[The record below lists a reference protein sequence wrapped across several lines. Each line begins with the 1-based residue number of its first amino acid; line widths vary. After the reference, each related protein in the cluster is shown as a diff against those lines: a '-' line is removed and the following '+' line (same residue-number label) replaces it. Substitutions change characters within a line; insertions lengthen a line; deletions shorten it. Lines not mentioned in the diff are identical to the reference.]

1 MKKYLLTM
9 LAVLAGSNMWAQTF
23 STEDGGN
30 TLVITTDGDMT
41 AQTNADNV
49 SKQMK
54 YGNYGYSKVKVNG
67 NGTISDAFLR
77 AILYNRKEYTIDA
90 NTSLV
95 NLDLT
100 GITLKGWNSF
110 SFKAGEGDTYKFG
123 QLNIS
128 KLGLPKAEDG
138 KVPDDAFNS
147 MWGSTL
153 KKVVIPKG
161 TVEIGKSAF
170 YGINSLSS
178 VSFPSSLEKIDDL
191 AFANLSNWS
200 NVELNDGLEFIGNSA
215 FLSDKAVVNKT
226 LEIPATVKYIGP
238 GAFCFRQYQEV
249 YFLGKEA
256 PMCPLGMVK
265 GSKSLDY
272 PYGPFGAE
280 SLMGNGGFNS
290 TAGKLAD
297 DAANQGVANRENYKN
312 GAYFCIM
319 HYPENLSDE
328 QKAKYTDITKTYV
341 TWEGNEH
348 GQTTGFYYGA
358 TRKVGKESSTLSW
371 GGHSTYNI
379 NPGYKDTYLG
389 DQYIWPSQTQ
399 WLRSYITASNGL
411 CWDGVTEYKPTLT
424 AEQIA
429 LLREAGFTTEKYSE
443 DDLAKIAYVGTR
455 QFVLTADD
463 ATTTPEFPLPLKKGG
478 RWWTLCVPFNMT
490 KKMVDDA
497 MGEGTQVCRFS
508 SVKREMDMDG
518 RGRGNGKRGHH
529 ITLQFRNDVYKH
541 KYVRN
546 DDGTYPDWDPTAAA
560 CSDDDIVIYAHEP
573 YMVYPTK
580 DSDDPKDFVVKEYEA
595 VPGSPLPTVIQ
606 PVEIQY
612 NNGMQNQSENSVGD
626 YRFIGNYINQTVNDK
641 NVNVPVN
648 SYFYGKATA
657 SDTESKF
664 WFWPYDAALTWPSH
678 KCTVQTTDAS
688 LGIQDAKDFFNF
700 EVGLSASSKTQSS
713 LFGEDVFDDNGTTSI
728 DKVEIVAGEDSQ
740 EIYNISGQLVS
751 TNGTFAGLPK
761 GIYVKGGKK
770 FIVK

>member
-9 LAVLAGSNMWAQTF
+9 LAVLAGSNMWAQSF
-23 STEDGGN
+23 SYTESNKTLTIVVTEDLSKDNDAAGKVQTEVAN
-30 TLVITTDGDMT
+30 RKPETVI
-41 AQTNADNV
+41 
-49 SKQMK
+49 
-54 YGNYGYSKVKVNG
+54 VNG
-67 NGTISDAFLR
+67 GGKINSDFIK
-77 AILYNRKEYTIDA
+77 AILYGKNPWGTSYAVANKDTKTLDLRGVVLVDWTA
-90 NTSLV
+90 NTFKNSWGGT
-95 NLDLT
+95 DADT
-100 GITLKGWNSF
+100 QIQTLK
-110 SFKAGEGDTYKFG
+110 
-123 QLNIS
+123 
-128 KLGLPKAEDG
+128 LPKAEDN
-138 KVPDDAFNS
+138 KVPNEAFNS

-153 KKVVIPKG
+153 KIVVIPEG
-161 TVEIGKSAF
+161 TEEIGKSAF

-348 GQTTGFYYGA
+348 GQTTGFHYGA

-429 LLREAGFTTEKYSE
+429 LLREAGFTTDEYSE

-455 QFVLTADD
+455 QFVLGNGDVKRQTHDY
-463 ATTTPEFPLPLKKGG
+463 PLDVKGG
-478 RWWTLCVPFNMT
+478 KWYTFCVPFNMT
-490 KKMVDDA
+490 KKMIDQA
-497 MGEGTQVCRFS
+497 LGENTQVCRFS
-508 SVKREMDMDG
+508 SVERKFDNDQNR
-518 RGRGNGKRGHH
+518 NH
-529 ITLQFRNDVYKH
+529 ITLLFRHDVYKH
-541 KYVRN
+541 KTEKLNGVYETFN
-546 DDGTYPDWDPTAAA
+546 PNGQSP
-560 CSDDDIVIYAHEP
+560 SDDDIVIYAHES
-573 YMVYPTK
+573 YMIKPTK
-580 DSDDPKDFVVKEYEA
+580 TSENAADYVVSIYESEE
-595 VPGSPLPTVIQ
+595 GSPLPTYV
-606 PVEIQY
+606 VAK
-612 NNGMQNQSENSVGD
+612 NRVLSNGMERQSESD
-626 YRFIGNYINQTVNDK
+626 EDLYRFIGNYLDNSRTKVVLPQYVYFFGRMNPSDYGQFWFYDGSSSVTWKSNSCIVQTK
-641 NVNVPVN
+641 HI
-648 SYFYGKATA
+648 ATA
-657 SDTESKF
+657 NEDAES
-664 WFWPYDAALTWPSH
+664 
-678 KCTVQTTDAS
+678 
-688 LGIQDAKDFFNF
+688 FFNVVNGENLAKQF
-700 EVGLSASSKTQSS
+700 SI
-713 LFGEDVFDDNGTTSI
+713 FGEDSSDKGTTG
-728 DKVEIVAGEDSQ
+728 VETVTIVAGEESNATVYDL
-740 EIYNISGQLVS
+740 SGRIVS
-751 TNGTFAGLPK
+751 RNGETTVLPK
-761 GIYVKGGKK
+761 GIYVKNGKK

>member
-23 STEDGGN
+23 SYVESN
-30 TLVITTDGDMT
+30 KTLTIGVTTDLSNDNAAAGKV
-41 AQTNADNV
+41 QTEVANRKPETV
-49 SKQMK
+49 I
-54 YGNYGYSKVKVNG
+54 VNG
-67 NGTISDAFLR
+67 GGKINSDFIK
-77 AILYNRKEYTIDA
+77 AILYGKNPWGTSYAVANKDTKTLDLRGVVLVDWTA
-90 NTSLV
+90 NTFKNSWGGT
-95 NLDLT
+95 DADT
-100 GITLKGWNSF
+100 QIQTLK
-110 SFKAGEGDTYKFG
+110 
-123 QLNIS
+123 
-128 KLGLPKAEDG
+128 LPKAEDN
-138 KVPDDAFNS
+138 KVPNEAFNS

-153 KKVVIPKG
+153 KIVVIPEG
-161 TVEIGKSAF
+161 TEEIGKSAF

-348 GQTTGFYYGA
+348 GQTTGFHYGA

-429 LLREAGFTTEKYSE
+429 LLREAGFTTDEYSE

-455 QFVLTADD
+455 QFVLGNGDVKRQTHDY
-463 ATTTPEFPLPLKKGG
+463 PLDVKGG
-478 RWWTLCVPFNMT
+478 KWYTFCVPFNMT
-490 KKMVDDA
+490 KKMIDQA
-497 MGEGTQVCRFS
+497 LGENTQVCRFS
-508 SVKREMDMDG
+508 SVERKFDNDQNR
-518 RGRGNGKRGHH
+518 NH
-529 ITLQFRNDVYKH
+529 ITLLFRHDVYKH
-541 KYVRN
+541 KTEKLNGVYETFN
-546 DDGTYPDWDPTAAA
+546 PNGQSP
-560 CSDDDIVIYAHEP
+560 SDDDIVIYAHES
-573 YMVYPTK
+573 YMIKPTK
-580 DSDDPKDFVVKEYEA
+580 TSENAADYVVSIYESEE
-595 VPGSPLPTVIQ
+595 GSPLPTYV
-606 PVEIQY
+606 VAK
-612 NNGMQNQSENSVGD
+612 NRVLSNGMERQSESD
-626 YRFIGNYINQTVNDK
+626 EDLYRFIGNYLDNSRTKVVLPQYVYFFGRMNPSDYGQFWFYDGSSSVTWKSNSCIVQTK
-641 NVNVPVN
+641 HI
-648 SYFYGKATA
+648 ATA
-657 SDTESKF
+657 NEDAES
-664 WFWPYDAALTWPSH
+664 
-678 KCTVQTTDAS
+678 
-688 LGIQDAKDFFNF
+688 FFNVVNGENLAKQF
-700 EVGLSASSKTQSS
+700 SI
-713 LFGEDVFDDNGTTSI
+713 FGEDSSDKGTTG
-728 DKVEIVAGEDSQ
+728 VETVTIVAGEESNATVYDL
-740 EIYNISGQLVS
+740 SGRIVS
-751 TNGTFAGLPK
+751 RNGETTVLPK
-761 GIYVKGGKK
+761 GIYVKNGKK

>member
-23 STEDGGN
+23 STEDGDN

-54 YGNYGYSKVKVNG
+54 DGNYDYSKVIVNG

-77 AILYNRKEYTIDA
+77 AILYNRMDEHNLVT

-100 GITLKGWNSF
+100 GITLKGWNSS
-110 SFKAGEGDTYKFG
+110 SFKTSENDLWQYG
-123 QLNIS
+123 QLKIS
-128 KLGLPKAEDG
+128 ELGLPKAEDN

-147 MWGSTL
+147 MWGFTL
-153 KKVVIPKG
+153 KKVVIPEG

-256 PMCPLGMVK
+256 PMCPLGTVK
-265 GSKSLDY
+265 GASLDY

-280 SLMGNGGFNS
+280 SLMGSGGFIS
-290 TAGKLAD
+290 APGELAD

-319 HYPENLSDE
+319 HFPNNLSDE

-348 GQTTGFYYGA
+348 GQTTGFHYGA
-358 TRKVGKESSTLSW
+358 TRKVGKETSTLSW
-371 GGHSTYNI
+371 GGHSTYDI

-399 WLRSYITASNGL
+399 WLRSYITASNSL

-424 AEQIA
+424 KEQIA
-429 LLREAGFTTEKYSE
+429 LLREAGFTADKYSE

-455 QFVLTADD
+455 QFVLGNGDVKRQTHDY
-463 ATTTPEFPLPLKKGG
+463 PLDVKGG
-478 RWWTLCVPFNMT
+478 KWYTFCVPFNMT
-490 KKMVDDA
+490 KKMIDEA
-497 MGEGTQVCRFS
+497 LGKNTQVCRFS
-508 SVKREMDMDG
+508 SVERKFDNDQNR
-518 RGRGNGKRGHH
+518 NH
-529 ITLQFRNDVYKH
+529 ITLLFRHDVYKH
-541 KYVRN
+541 KTEKVNGVYETFN
-546 DDGTYPDWDPTAAA
+546 PDAMAPA
-560 CSDDDIVIYAHEP
+560 DDDIVIYAHES
-573 YMVYPTK
+573 YMIKPTRNSENAA
-580 DSDDPKDFVVKEYEA
+580 DYVVKIYE
-595 VPGSPLPTVIQ
+595 PEEGSPLPTYVIAKNR
-606 PVEIQY
+606 VLS
-612 NNGMQNQSENSVGD
+612 NGMEHQSEGD
-626 YRFIGNYINQTVNDK
+626 EDSYRFIGNYLDK
-641 NVNVPVN
+641 SRTKVVLPQYV
-648 SYFYGKATA
+648 YFFGRMNPSDYGQ
-657 SDTESKF
+657 F
-664 WFWPYDAALTWPSH
+664 WFYDGSSPVTWKSNSSI
-678 KCTVQTTDAS
+678 VQTKHISTATEDAES
-688 LGIQDAKDFFNF
+688 FFNVVNGEKLAKQF
-700 EVGLSASSKTQSS
+700 SI
-713 LFGEDVFDDNGTTSI
+713 FGEDSSDKGTTG
-728 DKVEIVAGEDSQ
+728 VETVTIVAGEESNATVYDL
-740 EIYNISGQLVS
+740 SGRIVS
-751 TNGTFAGLPK
+751 RNGDITVLPK
-761 GIYVKGGKK
+761 GIYVKNGKK

>member
-9 LAVLAGSNMWAQTF
+9 LAVLVGSNMWAQSF
-23 STEDGGN
+23 STEDGDN

-41 AQTNADNV
+41 AQTYADNV
-49 SKQMK
+49 SDHMK
-54 YGNYGYSKVKVNG
+54 KGNYGYSKVIVNG
-67 NGTISDAFLR
+67 NGIISEAFLR
-77 AILYNRKEYTIDA
+77 AILYSAYA
-90 NTSLV
+90 PNTSLV
-95 NLDLT
+95 NLDLK
-100 GITLKGWNSF
+100 GITLKGWKSS
-110 SFKAGEGDTYKFG
+110 SFKASEDDNWQYG

-128 KLGLPKAEDG
+128 ELDLPKAEDN
-138 KVPDDAFNS
+138 KVPDEAFS

-153 KKVVIPKG
+153 KIVVIPEG
-161 TVEIGKSAF
+161 TEEIGKSAF

-178 VSFPSSLEKIDDL
+178 VSFPSSLKKIDDL
-191 AFANLSNWS
+191 AFANLSNWKS
-200 NVELNDGLEFIGNSA
+200 VELNDGLEFIGNSA
-215 FLSDKAVVNKT
+215 FLNTSAIVNKT
-226 LEIPATVKYIGP
+226 LEIPASVKYIGP

-256 PMCPLGMVK
+256 PLCPLGEVK
-265 GSKSLDY
+265 GNNLKGLF
-272 PYGPFGAE
+272 GPFGTE

-290 TAGKLAD
+290 AAGELAD
-297 DAANQGVANRENYKN
+297 DANQGVANRENYKN

-341 TWEGNEH
+341 TWEGNEY

-371 GGHSTYNI
+371 NGFQTYSGI
-379 NPGYKDTYLG
+379 VNPGYKDTYLG

-411 CWDGVTEYKPTLT
+411 CWDGVTAYKPTLT

-429 LLREAGFTTEKYSE
+429 LLRKVGFSETEYNDEA
-443 DDLAKIAYVGTR
+443 LAKIAHVGTR

-580 DSDDPKDFVVKEYEA
+580 NSDDPKDFVVKEYEA

-612 NNGMQNQSENSVGD
+612 NNGMQNQSEHSVGD

-700 EVGLSASSKTQSS
+700 EAGLSASSKTQSS

-751 TNGTFAGLPK
+751 TNGTFVGLPK

-770 FIVK
+770 FVVK